1 MIAVLNT
8 LLFQLGCVI
17 LFGYIY
23 WICIDDFVVA
33 STSNTSNTS
42 KKNIGELIDC
52 FYTSITIQAGV
63 GYNGLDPI
71 NDRGK
76 LLLMVQQFLMIC
88 SNVLIF
94 YLFSIH
100 LLNTHHV
107 HHKK

>member
-8 LLFQLGCVI
+8 VLFQLFCIV
-17 LFGYIY
+17 LFSCLY
-23 WICIDDFVVA
+23 WIYIDDFVPA
-33 STSNTSNTS
+33 TTSN
-42 KKNIGELIDC
+42 KNKQTKGEFIDC

-71 NDRGK
+71 TDRAK
-76 LLLMVQQFLMIC
+76 MLLMTQQFVMIC
-88 SNVLIF
+88 ANALIF

-100 LLNTHHV
+100 LLNIH